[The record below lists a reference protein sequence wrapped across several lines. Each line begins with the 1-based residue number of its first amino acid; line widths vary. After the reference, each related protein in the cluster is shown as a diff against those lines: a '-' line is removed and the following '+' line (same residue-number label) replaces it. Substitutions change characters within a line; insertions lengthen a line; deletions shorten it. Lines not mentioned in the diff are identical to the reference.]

1 MSFKLNNPPYEDNK
15 VKVYKVPMEEGV
27 LGKANNMASSNE
39 GFSIH
44 INQKVNSTPKYN
56 EVVDHENG
64 HIDQMNRGDLA
75 YDDDKVVWKGKEHT
89 RENMPEGDH
98 DLEWEK
104 EIYDEQ
110 QNNSPMAFKL
120 RKGQGNNTPFANL
133 ANRGLIK
140 PAPLKN
146 KVDYNH
152 DGNNTN
158 DGNNVGE
165 TETEAE
171 KKARL
176 AKEAEE
182 NANNNMQV
190 VNTTVNTLEDGT
202 IQTIEDLEGEGEAE
216 GYHVGKE
223 KMGNEEWKAWLKTP
237 EGQKYTASKKLKD
250 QNRTFVPDDKPDPGI
265 EITTTENPRPEYKPK
280 AQDYIAGEGDKVF
293 VPQETQRAMKLSK
306 ALTGK
311 ADSFGFK
318 NVKGKKLQKLKDE
331 HDEKVLASRAKQG
344 KMGAETLTIA
354 EQEAKES
361 VNQKGAGRSSIVDTK
376 SGEGLKKGEIAMK
389 DAQGNMM
396 YVNRKKGT
404 SRPASPENDIKTE
417 IKKDKVVN
425 ASTIDGR
432 DVVVE
437 TKGFNSKV

>member
-1 MSFKLNNPPYEDNK
+1 
-15 VKVYKVPMEEGV
+15 
-27 LGKANNMASSNE
+27 
-39 GFSIH
+39 
-44 INQKVNSTPKYN
+44 
-56 EVVDHENG
+56 
-64 HIDQMNRGDLA
+64 
-75 YDDDKVVWKGKEHT
+75 
-89 RENMPEGDH
+89 
-98 DLEWEK
+98 
-104 EIYDEQ
+104 
-110 QNNSPMAFKL
+110 MAFKL
-120 RKGQGNNTPFANL
+120 GDKRVN
-133 ANRGLIK
+133 
-140 PAPLKN
+140 PLKSKGFMNANPFKSNGNTMVYANGEPGDPPEKTAEQKAADAKAKKEAQANMKVVRTETN
-146 KVDYNH
+146 KVD
-152 DGNNTN
+152 G
-158 DGNNVGE
+158 G
-165 TETEAE
+165 TET
-171 KKARL
+171 
-176 AKEAEE
+176 
-182 NANNNMQV
+182 
-190 VNTTVNTLEDGT
+190 
-202 IQTIEDLEGEGEAE
+202 IEYLEGEGEAE

-425 ASTIDGR
+425 ASTIDGT
-432 DVVVE
+432 DAVVE